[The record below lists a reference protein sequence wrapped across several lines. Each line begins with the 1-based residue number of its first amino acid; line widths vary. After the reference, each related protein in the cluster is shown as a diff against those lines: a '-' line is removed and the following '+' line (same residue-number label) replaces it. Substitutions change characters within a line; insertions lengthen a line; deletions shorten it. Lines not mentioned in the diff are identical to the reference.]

1 MSIWRRGPPCQA
13 SVSSSSITM
22 TGTTG
27 HSICPNTKC
36 NNATTTS
43 PLRVAI
49 SSLLSFMVA
58 CPCVSR
64 LSVRAS
70 ESVSSRISVVAVV
83 RFNLVASNSV
93 QRPAISSTSDLKTAS
108 SSSKVQ
114 AGGATILLVVVGKGE
129 NDLGSE

>member
-1 MSIWRRGPPCQA
+1 M
-13 SVSSSSITM
+13 
-22 TGTTG
+22 
-27 HSICPNTKC
+27 
-36 NNATTTS
+36 
-43 PLRVAI
+43 
-49 SSLLSFMVA
+49 
-58 CPCVSR
+58 SR